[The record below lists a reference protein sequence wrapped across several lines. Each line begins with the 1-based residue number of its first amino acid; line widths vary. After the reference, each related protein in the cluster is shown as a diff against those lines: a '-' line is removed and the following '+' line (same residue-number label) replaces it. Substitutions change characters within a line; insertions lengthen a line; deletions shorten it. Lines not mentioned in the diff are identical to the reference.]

1 MKSHLSTKSVQIGL
15 TKELTEALG
24 ASLKERASVRPVTAT
39 IHIVPFLKKM
49 MN

>member
-1 MKSHLSTKSVQIGL
+1 MKSHLSTKSVQISL

-24 ASLKERASVRPVTAT
+24 ALLKEKASARPVTAT
-39 IHIVPFLKKM
+39 IHIVRILKKM